1 MTEDIPVRPPED
13 RRAAIHRERAEA
25 IDALRSQIETLVAR
39 EPELR
44 REVAELEKTERATI
58 AELENRRT
66 TIAELEKSHRATIAE
81 LQQAVRAQPEDAELE
96 AELER
101 KETELAEELARTRD
115 ELDEELTRTRAEL
128 DEQLT
133 TLRAELAAIPGE
145 LINARCTLGMKMS
158 DFALEEHEGHQEA
171 IEYLEPLLRELRNG
185 YARAL
190 SGAKQ
195 EAAAAEEE
203 LKTLQAEHHPS
214 VDALLAVVERRFEPM
229 IHAEI
234 VGVTIQQARVRVA
247 RHQLALLDAPDPA
260 PSGSGAEP
268 AGNVDADHTEPDG
281 PDPDGTDL
289 RLARELELEAALDE
303 LAAARAKVSAL
314 QEEKKAAVYHYSH
327 PTAQKGKQLGGQLAK
342 RFGRHR

>member
-158 DFALEEHEGHQEA
+158 DFALDDHEGHEDA
-171 IEYLEPLLRELRNG
+171 LTYLQPLLNELRSAYG
-185 YARAL
+185 RATWD
-190 SGAKQ
+190 AERIEDDEQ
-195 EAAAAEEE
+195 QRFAALIAAETIAVNIE
-203 LKTLQAEHHPS
+203 QAN
-214 VDALLAVVERRFEPM
+214 
-229 IHAEI
+229 
-234 VGVTIQQARVRVA
+234 VRVA
-247 RHQLALLDAPDPA
+247 RHRLAL
-260 PSGSGAEP
+260 
-268 AGNVDADHTEPDG
+268 V
-281 PDPDGTDL
+281 DPDDKTL
-289 RLARELELEAALDE
+289 HLSRELQLDE
-303 LAAARAKVSAL
+303 AMILLDEARAKVTAL
-314 QEEKKAAVYHYSH
+314 QEQRRAAPAQPKPVAKK
-327 PTAQKGKQLGGQLAK
+327 KL
-342 RFGRHR
+342 FGRR